1 MMSRRKIAIAAFC
14 SVNVIVAMVLS
25 NSDSYRS
32 QQGNA
37 LRFSQEAM
45 EVMANAE
52 GCRRDAYLCPARIRT
67 QGIGHTRRV
76 SGTVTQ
82 ADDRQIARWFAEDQL
97 DAQNC
102 LEQNVERK
110 LGMRLPQS
118 VFDGVGSFVFNVGCS
133 TFLMSTLYRYLIAGS
148 YIAACNQL
156 PRWVYAGQEVLP
168 GLVARRT
175 KEMALCLAVRE

>member
-1 MMSRRKIAIAAFC
+1 MSRRKIATAALC
-14 SVNVIVAMVLS
+14 SVSVIIAMVLS

-37 LRFSQEAM
+37 LRFSQAAM
-45 EVMANAE
+45 EVMGNAE
-52 GCRRDAYLCPARIRT
+52 GCRRDVYQCPARIST

-76 SGTVTQ
+76 TGTATL
-82 ADDRQIARWFAEDQL
+82 ADDQQVARWFAEDQL

-110 LGMRLPQS
+110 LGVRLPQN

-133 TFLMSTLYRYLIAGS
+133 NFLTSTLYRYLTAGS
-148 YIAACNQL
+148 YLAACHQL
-156 PRWVYAGQEVLP
+156 SRWVYAGQEVLP
-168 GLVARRT
+168 GLVARRA
-175 KEMALCLAVRE
+175 KEQALCLAAQK

>member
-25 NSDSYRS
+25 NSDGYRS

-45 EVMANAE
+45 EVMGNAE

-102 LEQNVERK
+102 FEQNVERK

-118 VFDGVGSFVFNVGCS
+118 VFDGVGSFMFNVGYPPGQRDGAV
-133 TFLMSTLYRYLIAGS
+133 LGRAGVVLIMQINLLLTGCA
-148 YIAACNQL
+148 
-156 PRWVYAGQEVLP
+156 
-168 GLVARRT
+168 LVA
-175 KEMALCLAVRE
+175 A